1 VVVVVAASVFA
12 IAMLLLTRSYT
23 FYFDEWA
30 FILSAPDWTAATFLQ
45 PHNGHPA
52 MLTRLVYATLLS
64 TVGLRSY
71 LPYMAVLLAL
81 HAASAVL
88 LFELVRRRA
97 GDVVGIACAAL
108 LLVIGAGWEN
118 LLWAFQ
124 MSFVGSVAF
133 GLAALV
139 ALESDARWRMPIVI
153 ALLTAASMFSAIGL
167 FFGLAAGVRLIG
179 TRGRRREVWWLV
191 PVAILFAVCVYFYNA
206 LVYPA
211 SAHRTLYGVAL
222 AVNAVLIVT
231 TCFFYLRSLTL
242 SVGWSAQYRHPKT
255 RFHFLSTLSEEEIEN
270 TLFRIVRSFRRGT
283 YCFFLSFFNT
293 FILIVLVAFGELNML
308 PS

>member
-1 VVVVVAASVFA
+1 MVAFNNE
-12 IAMLLLTRSYT
+12 I
-23 FYFDEWA
+23 
-30 FILSAPDWTAATFLQ
+30 
-45 PHNGHPA
+45 
-52 MLTRLVYATLLS
+52 
-64 TVGLRSY
+64 
-71 LPYMAVLLAL
+71 
-81 HAASAVL
+81 ASA
-88 LFELVRRRA
+88 
-97 GDVVGIACAAL
+97 DK
-108 LLVIGAGWEN
+108 
-118 LLWAFQ
+118 
-124 MSFVGSVAF
+124 
-133 GLAALV
+133 
-139 ALESDARWRMPIVI
+139 
-153 ALLTAASMFSAIGL
+153 IGL
-167 FFGLAAGVRLIG
+167 HLSEIGRLQNNAGSL
-179 TRGRRREVWWLV
+179 LQFM
-191 PVAILFAVCVYFYNA
+191 AILFAVCVYFYNA